1 MAPSKGNLQEIKRSH
16 HIVEAIV
23 DEDVA
28 LLAALVHI
36 LADEA
41 HWDAQLDVA
50 HLQCIIGLPW
60 RDRGRGCS

>member
-1 MAPSKGNLQEIKRSH
+1 MAPTKVNPQEMKKSH

-50 HLQCIIGLPW
+50 HLQCIRGLP
-60 RDRGRGCS
+60 